1 MQNIQYK
8 ANHYWIL
15 LVIHA
20 FIVAV
25 MMASCAPV
33 EESVFPK
40 KDIVLVETE
49 QKNPFEP
56 AMQAFEAGRYAEAE
70 DAFKAVLESSS
81 DGLTQ
86 RKAKYGMACSALAG
100 AQDDIEL
107 KQALQLWE
115 KWALNVPEYLK
126 NEDPRLLYP
135 VLKDYYLQFSSQVKK
150 LKQECDVLQ
159 KEKSQWEKKRQ
170 KLTSRLNQMEEE
182 NQSLQEKIEAL
193 EKLRQ
198 DLLNRRKKLEK

>member
-1 MQNIQYK
+1 MRHEAK
-8 ANHYWIL
+8 HFWIL
-15 LVIHA
+15 TAIFALTGV
-20 FIVAV
+20 V
-25 MMASCAPV
+25 MLSSCAPV

-40 KDIVLVETE
+40 KDIVLVQTE
-49 QKNPFEP
+49 QKDPFES
-56 AMQAFEAGRYAEAE
+56 AMQAFEAGRYSDAE
-70 DAFKAVLESSS
+70 DAFKAVLESSP
-81 DGLTQ
+81 DGLVQ

-107 KQALQLWE
+107 KRALQLWE

-150 LKQECDVLQ
+150 LKQQCDALQ
-159 KEKSQWEKKRQ
+159 KEKAKWEKRCQ
-170 KLTSRLNQMEEE
+170 KLCTQISQMEEE
-182 NQSLQEKIEAL
+182 NQSLKDKIEAL